1 MATAGNTSRQLEGFG
16 NGMDA
21 SGKDSVNISI
31 VVPLLNE
38 RQSLVELHHR
48 VVQEMQTLGMS
59 YEFLF
64 IDDGSSDGSFDVVR
78 TLQDKDSNVKGI
90 RFRRNFG
97 KSLAL
102 NEGFRHAKGKILIT
116 MDADLQDD
124 PKEIPR
130 FIDKLNEGYD
140 LVSGWKKERKDPLLS
155 KNLPSKL
162 FNLMLRWGSGLKL
175 HDFNCGFK
183 AYRRATV
190 EKLHL
195 YGELHRFV
203 PALVHAQ
210 GYRVAE
216 IPVDHAARRF
226 GKSKF
231 GLTRFSHGFFD
242 FLTVIFLTKFLK
254 RPMHFFG
261 GLGSFVSAI
270 GIVICG
276 YMTWLWIFGEAIGH
290 RPLLTLGVL
299 LIIVGMQMITT
310 GLIAEMVNYR
320 HRSFNNE
327 GIVDEW
333 LGY

>member
-1 MATAGNTSRQLEGFG
+1 
-16 NGMDA
+16 
-21 SGKDSVNISI
+21 VI
-31 VVPLLNE
+31 PLFNE
-38 RQSLVELHHR
+38 RQSLEELHQGI
-48 VVQEMQTLGMS
+48 VQEMQKLGFT
-59 YEFLF
+59 YEIIF
-64 IDDGSSDGSFDVVR
+64 IDDGSSDGSFDVIR
-78 TLQDKDSNVKGI
+78 NLRNQDATVKGI

-97 KSLAL
+97 KSMAL
-102 NEGFRHAKGKILIT
+102 NEGFRHITGDVIVT

-130 FIDKLNEGYD
+130 LIDKLNEGYD
-140 LVSGWKKERKDPLLS
+140 LVSGWKQERKDPLLS

-162 FNLMLRWGSGLKL
+162 FNMALRSVSGLKL

-183 AYRRATV
+183 IYRRSVV

-210 GYRVAE
+210 GYKVAE
-216 IPVDHAARRF
+216 IPVEHCARRF

-231 GLTRFSHGFFD
+231 GLTRFTHGFFD

-261 GLGSFVSAI
+261 GVGSLVSAVGFIICAYLTFLWFLDERI
-270 GIVICG
+270 GN
-276 YMTWLWIFGEAIGH
+276 

-299 LIIVGMQMITT
+299 LVIVGMQMMTT

-320 HRSFNNE
+320 YRSFNNE

>member
-1 MATAGNTSRQLEGFG
+1 MDVSRK
-16 NGMDA
+16 N
-21 SGKDSVNISI
+21 SVNISI

-38 RQSLVELHHR
+38 RQSLEELHQR
-48 VVQEMQTLGMS
+48 VVQEMQSLDVT
-59 YEFLF
+59 YELLF
-64 IDDGSSDGSFDVVR
+64 IDDGSSDGSFDVIRALQVR
-78 TLQDKDSNVKGI
+78 DLNIKGI

-102 NEGFRHAKGKILIT
+102 NEGFRHAKGDILIT

-130 FIDKLNEGYD
+130 FINKINEGYD

-155 KNLPSKL
+155 KNLPSKI
-162 FNLMLRWGSGLKL
+162 FNMIMRFGTGLNL

-183 AYRRATV
+183 AYRRSAI

-195 YGELHRFV
+195 YGELHRFI
-203 PALVHAQ
+203 PALVHSQ
-210 GYRVAE
+210 GYKVSE
-216 IPVDHAARRF
+216 IPVEHASRRF

-261 GLGSFVSAI
+261 SLGSLVSAI
-270 GIVICG
+270 GFVICG
-276 YMTWLWIFGEAIGH
+276 YLTWLWISGEVIGH

-299 LIIVGMQMITT
+299 LIIVGMQMVTT
-310 GLIAEMVNYR
+310 GLVAEMVNYR
-320 HRSFNNE
+320 HRSFNSE